1 MDNTVYNIE
10 IKDLKGQP
18 MDLSAYKGK
27 KILLV
32 NTASACGL
40 TPHYAQLQELHEN
53 YADKVQV
60 IGLPCNDFGAQE
72 PGTKEEIAEFCRT
85 NFSVDFPMYAKIAV
99 TGADT
104 HPLYSALIGSGVPVT
119 GDADGWR
126 TLLEGYGITPNPAPG
141 ILWNFEKFVIARDGT
156 VAARFSPNT
165 APDDPALI
173 AAIEAELAKA

>member
-1 MDNTVYNIE
+1 MGTPTDRIPARSALISIFAPMDNTVYNIE

-72 PGTKEEIAEFCRT
+72 PGTEEEIAAFCDT
-85 NFSVDFPMYAKIAV
+85 NYHVTFPLTEKVKIL
-99 TGADT
+99 GDNP
-104 HPLYSALIGSGVPVT
+104 HPLYKYLTKKELNGFEDSEVV
-119 GDADGWR
+119 
-126 TLLEGYGITPNPAPG
+126 
-141 ILWNFEKFVIARDGT
+141 WNFQKYLVSEDGRLVKVFHPQT
-156 VAARFSPNT
+156 EPLS
-165 APDDPALI
+165 DDILG
-173 AAIEAELAKA
+173 AIGI